1 MADSILRLRVEDKEY
16 NASLKQA
23 RQGLLALQQALQ
35 QSGATFQ
42 HVDKATVEYARGLG
56 RMETVA
62 KTAKGRIGEMTS
74 AFTELRMQYKQLSDE
89 EKNSPFG
96 KALNQSL
103 NELKGRIQETKKQMS
118 EVDNELKAVK
128 VDTADFSGVIGE
140 LGSKLGVSSELMGV
154 LTTGTM
160 GYTAAIGA
168 SVSAVIAA
176 TKAWVEYNDE
186 LNKQTNITT
195 VTTGL
200 SGTEADDLTIG
211 VRALATTYDV
221 DFREAINAAN
231 TLIQQFGVNGYEALS
246 LLQDGMQGM
255 IAGDGG
261 KLLSM
266 IQQYAPA
273 FRDAGVSASQLVAVI
288 QNTEGGIFTDQ
299 NMAAIVMGI
308 KNIRLM
314 TDNTSEALA
323 KLGIDGEEMSR
334 KLEDGSMNIFEALQQ
349 VAGKIDDVGSGSK
362 AAGEVMQYV
371 FGRQGAMAGTKLGE
385 AIASLN
391 TNLEETKTQTGE
403 LGQSFAKLN
412 EANVRLEATMQEIFG
427 MTGWEDMNNLLKTEF
442 ANTLTFTLETFVRAK
457 NALNDIYSAIESIG
471 NNNAFA
477 RWAIKI
483 NEVIGPLGSVYGL
496 LRNIVGLQG
505 GSTGGGSLGSFM
517 QRASGIISESRNQG
531 SGSGGS
537 FTVVRRGGKVVSA
550 THTGADGSVIDYT
563 GRYATTPTTGGG
575 GRGGRGG
582 RGGGGRGTTPEKEL
596 TIQQQIAKLEKEAL
610 TATDERRAEIA
621 KTVQELDKVLEKQ
634 KKITEELHKGKEVK
648 TEYEGK
654 GVFTAMPESTDFA
667 DSDTR
672 SPSERMRDS
681 VLAAMSDK
689 AMAVDEETM
698 RTLMQ
703 TAIEKGIDGIDWD
716 TINEMMW
723 EGMDIPE
730 DAWKNIQKQINEKLQ
745 ELGVAPLDI
754 DFSTG
759 KKKKEKKD
767 NKDDDTVGKDVSKIV
782 NSVSSIMQGVSSL
795 GIDVPAGITKVLGVM
810 QLILGIMS
818 AIQTILTI
826 MGIKNS
832 IPIIG
837 NLANG
842 GLVGRAAGGML
853 IPGNSFSGDNLRMP
867 VAGGGAIGVNSG
879 ELILNRVQQG
889 VLANALSGNA
899 FDNLELTASLN
910 GEDIVFA
917 IDNASRR
924 RGKGTMV
931 RLRNS

>member
-56 RMETVA
+56 RMETTA

-74 AFTELRMQYKQLSDE
+74 AFTELRMQYKQMTDA

-96 KALNQSL
+96 KAMNQSL

-118 EVDNELKAVK
+118 DVDNELKAAK
-128 VDTADFSGVIGE
+128 VDTTDFSGVIGE

-160 GYTAAIGA
+160 GYAAAIGA
-168 SVSAVIAA
+168 SVTAVIAA
-176 TKAWVEYNDE
+176 TKAWVDYNSE
-186 LNKQTNITT
+186 LAKQTQITT

-200 SGTEADDLTIG
+200 SGGNAGDMTSFARS
-211 VRALATTYDV
+211 VASTYGV
-221 DFREAINAAN
+221 DFREVINAAN
-231 TLIQQFGVNGYEALS
+231 TLMQQFGKSGEEAM
-246 LLQDGMQGM
+246 QIIRDGMQGM
-255 IAGDGG
+255 LQGDGP

-266 IQQYAPA
+266 IQQYAPS
-273 FRDAGVSASQLVAVI
+273 FRDAGISAQQLVAII
-288 QNTEGGIFTDQ
+288 QNSEGGIFTDQ
-299 NMAAIVMGI
+299 NMNAIVMGI

-314 TDNTSEALA
+314 TNATA
-323 KLGIDGEEMSR
+323 
-334 KLEDGSMNIFEALQQ
+334 EALQKVGINSEEMTQKLNDGSITIFDAMRQ
-349 VAGKIDDVGSGSK
+349 VSEAIERTGASSQ
-362 AAGEVMQYV
+362 AAGEVMQQV
-371 FGRQGAMAGTKLGE
+371 FGRQGTAAGTNLGK
-385 AIASLN
+385 AIATLN
-391 TNLEETKTQTGE
+391 TNLDETKRQT
-403 LGQSFAKLN
+403 
-412 EANVRLEATMQEIFG
+412 
-427 MTGWEDMNNLLKTEF
+427 
-442 ANTLTFTLETFVRAK
+442 
-457 NALNDIYSAIESIG
+457 
-471 NNNAFA
+471 
-477 RWAIKI
+477 
-483 NEVIGPLGSVYGL
+483 
-496 LRNIVGLQG
+496 
-505 GSTGGGSLGSFM
+505 GSLGEEFSKLQKSSEDLENAMRECFGFTEIDDLEAKLRTTFNNSLTKVVDGVAKLKTIWEEFENLVGRNVAANAFKLLAARITQM
-517 QRASGIISESRNQG
+517 LHPMMLLYNEAAKLFVLFGSDSGRGGNNWFG
-531 SGSGGS
+531 KVGGS
-537 FTVVRRGGKVVSA
+537 IQSFTDQMVLAAKGEIGGGGGGYVPPA
-550 THTGADGSVIDYT
+550 
-563 GRYATTPTTGGG
+563 PTTGGGGG

-582 RGGGGRGTTPEKEL
+582 RGGGGASTPEKEL

-654 GVFTAMPESTDFA
+654 GVFTGMPESADFA

-703 TAIEKGIDGIDWD
+703 TSIENGIDGIDWD
-716 TINEMMW
+716 SINEMMW
-723 EGMDIPE
+723 EGMDIPN
-730 DAWKNIQKQINEKLQ
+730 DVWEKLQ
-745 ELGVAPLDI
+745 EQFNEKLKSLGKDPLDI

-759 KKKKEKKD
+759 KKKPKKEK
-767 NKDDDTVGKDVSKIV
+767 DDKKGDGTVGQDVSKIV
-782 NSVSSIMQGVSSL
+782 NSVSSIVSGLNSL
-795 GIDVPAGITKVLGVM
+795 GIDVPNGITKMIGVM
-810 QLILGIMS
+810 QLILGITS
-818 AIQTILTI
+818 AIQTILVV
-826 MGIKNS
+826 MGVKSS
-832 IPIIG
+832 IPFF
-837 NLANG
+837 ANG

-867 VAGGGAIGVNSG
+867 AVGGGVIGVNSG

-889 VLANALSGNA
+889 VLANALQGNS

-931 RLRNS
+931 RLRR